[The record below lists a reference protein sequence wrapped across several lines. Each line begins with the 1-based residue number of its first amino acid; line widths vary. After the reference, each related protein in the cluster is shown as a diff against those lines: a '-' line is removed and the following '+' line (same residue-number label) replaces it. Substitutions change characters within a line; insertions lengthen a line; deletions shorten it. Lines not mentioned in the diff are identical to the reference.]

1 MHSLRS
7 IHNRFPQLAGTDLTH
22 VYSGLKANDLVKVIH
37 HLKFLPIIL
46 LYDGHIMTINK
57 ANETLI
63 NLLKGTEY
71 DYFMHK
77 SAAPFKMLGCR
88 FMNDFCTKKWKWTMT
103 RYGVCKRK

>member
-1 MHSLRS
+1 
-7 IHNRFPQLAGTDLTH
+7 
-22 VYSGLKANDLVKVIH
+22 
-37 HLKFLPIIL
+37 
-46 LYDGHIMTINK
+46 MTINK

-63 NLLKGTEY
+63 NLLKETEY

-103 RYGVCKRK
+103 RYGVCKRKLIFRHNRTRL